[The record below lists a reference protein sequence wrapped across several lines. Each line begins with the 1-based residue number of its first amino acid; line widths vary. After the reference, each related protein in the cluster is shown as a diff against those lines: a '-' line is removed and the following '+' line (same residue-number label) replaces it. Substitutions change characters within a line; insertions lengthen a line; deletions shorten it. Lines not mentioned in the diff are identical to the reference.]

1 MVKRIIDKRK
11 KEKFMMDDAYLNG
24 QARICGWQATLVYNS
39 LCRHANTSQESFP
52 SIKLMGEELA
62 ISKDTVMK
70 GLEKLEK
77 YNVIQVKKNRTKN
90 GQWLNNT
97 YTLIDKTEWIKDQVA
112 DTNLVSQVADS
123 QLPSG
128 SQPPGQVADTDS
140 KETHI
145 QGNTYKET
153 HKTATS
159 ENVAINEIL
168 NIFKNKINTSINFGN
183 ITERKAT
190 AYLLKEIGFEKLSS
204 LIDYAVSI
212 QGEKYAPVITTPYQL
227 KDKLAQLKIYFT
239 KQKQGNKKIGE
250 VI

>member
-112 DTNLVSQVADS
+112 DTNLVSQVAD
-123 QLPSG
+123 
-128 SQPPGQVADTDS
+128 TDS